1 VNTAG
6 RLGDHVEESKREKSP
21 PPMTKRDLLLVL
33 AAPLALFGIK
43 ALAYVGGMAML
54 LYALST
60 AAPST
65 LHGR

>member
-1 VNTAG
+1 
-6 RLGDHVEESKREKSP
+6 
-21 PPMTKRDLLLVL
+21 MTKRDLLLVL